1 MPPPCVKNPYLDTDP
16 CIDDHAYG
24 GRQCNS
30 AGFSPSIGGDVFHV
44 TGLIFMKLS
53 VVFKVLIRK
62 DGCLYAVKW
71 SIKQLHNDMERK
83 QAGKEVRAMAA

>member
-44 TGLIFMKLS
+44 TGLIFMKLRYT
-53 VVFKVLIRK
+53 VNIITCTFMFK
-62 DGCLYAVKW
+62 
-71 SIKQLHNDMERK
+71 LHSSTLMG
-83 QAGKEVRAMAA
+83 AFYSLM

>member
-53 VVFKVLIRK
+53 HLLNSQKNWSWELQCCVQSSDQERWVLV
-62 DGCLYAVKW
+62 C
-71 SIKQLHNDMERK
+71 S
-83 QAGKEVRAMAA
+83 EVEHQTIA